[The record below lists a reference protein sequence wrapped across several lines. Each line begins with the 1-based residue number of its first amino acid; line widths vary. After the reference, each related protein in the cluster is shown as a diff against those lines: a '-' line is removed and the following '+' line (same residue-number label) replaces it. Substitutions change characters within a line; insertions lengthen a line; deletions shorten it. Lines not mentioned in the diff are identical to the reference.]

1 MKLFHSLLLIIQWT
15 AFVGGLLG
23 APVLFYTHGL
33 LNGLVALAVSMS
45 ALSAL
50 KMEVFSFVAP
60 RR

>member
-1 MKLFHSLLLIIQWT
+1 MKFFHSVLLVIQWI

-23 APVLFYTHGL
+23 APVLLYTHESIHAL
-33 LNGLVALAVSMS
+33 AALAVSMS

-50 KMEVFSFVAP
+50 KVEVFSFVAP